1 MFSNILQ
8 FELDKM
14 KHEWN
19 SHFIRQRRHCTVP
32 GNPAELYYLPHT
44 HGFDH
49 CRLTLSGDDKENV
62 LDRRE
67 VYTEAEITKEI
78 DDEPH
83 DFASYIQGNPDARI

>member
-1 MFSNILQ
+1 M
-8 FELDKM
+8 
-14 KHEWN
+14 
-19 SHFIRQRRHCTVP
+19 
-32 GNPAELYYLPHT
+32 
-44 HGFDH
+44 
-49 CRLTLSGDDKENV
+49 

>member
-8 FELDKM
+8 FELDKV

-19 SHFIRQRRHCTVP
+19 SHFIRQSRHCTVP
-32 GNPAELYYLPHT
+32 GIPDELYYLPHT

-49 CRLTLSGDDKENV
+49 CRLNLSADDKENV

-67 VYTEAEITKEI
+67 VYNEAEMRLMMSATIS
-78 DDEPH
+78 PH
-83 DFASYIQGNPDARI
+83 IK